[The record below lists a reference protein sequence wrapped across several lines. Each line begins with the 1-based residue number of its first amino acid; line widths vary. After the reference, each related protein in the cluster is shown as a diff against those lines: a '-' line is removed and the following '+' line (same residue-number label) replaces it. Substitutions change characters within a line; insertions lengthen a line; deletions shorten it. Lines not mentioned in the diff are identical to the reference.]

1 MSSMRSQKKTLGVMS
16 SFDPALPVTGY
27 LERETIRCE
36 VTQDCPTGFDQAF
49 RSKQWRFSRLA
60 CVRGHRR

>member
-27 LERETIRCE
+27 LERET
-36 VTQDCPTGFDQAF
+36 DPL
-49 RSKQWRFSRLA
+49 RSHSGLP
-60 CVRGHRR
+60 HRI